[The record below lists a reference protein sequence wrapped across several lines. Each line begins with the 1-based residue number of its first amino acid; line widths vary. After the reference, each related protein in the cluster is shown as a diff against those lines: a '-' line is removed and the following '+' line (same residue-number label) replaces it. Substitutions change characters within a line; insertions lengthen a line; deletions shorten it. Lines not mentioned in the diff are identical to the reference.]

1 MSSILDKVKTTWIV
15 TGAMTLIALVAM
27 ATGNPDIAYV
37 SIGGLAGWIGG
48 NKNGQR
54 HDEPD

>member
-1 MSSILDKVKTTWIV
+1 MTWVDKIKTSWIV
-15 TGAMTLIALVAM
+15 TMSMTLIALVAM
-27 ATGNPDIAYV
+27 FTNNPDIAYV

-54 HDEPD
+54 DSP